1 MVHMG
6 HEVLNVM
13 PVSEDVLKQ
22 SWHEKYMMGDQTV
35 TVEVQSAILARS
47 AGNVRDIST
56 LNQLMSQHA
65 ANCPVPKKDVIG
77 MQQLERDSFDLVMRQ
92 LQYDLQALKVARAK
106 RATWESSVYH
116 IKLQHKLQLHE
127 ASVGAAEW
135 FMQNYAKVITSDNSD
150 EMLREFQ
157 MHRQSVI
164 ARLRLDAHACAS

>member
-6 HEVLNVM
+6 QEVLNIM
-13 PVSEDVLKQ
+13 PVSEDVLRA
-22 SWHEKYMMGDQTV
+22 SWHEKYMQGDQTV
-35 TVEVQSAILARS
+35 TVEIQSAILARS

-65 ANCPVPKKDVIG
+65 ASCPVPKKDVVG

-106 RATWESSVYH
+106 RATWETSVYH
-116 IKLQHKLQLHE
+116 VKLQHKLQVHE
-127 ASVGAAEW
+127 ASTAAAEW
-135 FMQNYAKVITSDNSD
+135 FMQNFAKTITSDNSD

-164 ARLRLDAHACAS
+164 ARLRLDAHACVS